1 MDAARSTSW
10 SSLPP
15 CAVPVAGACAASPC
29 LTGSDLRSVPGLVL
43 RLCCICIRTGQLPR
57 RTHRHGRP
65 SQGGF
70 EQRSA
75 HPFAEMVQ
83 AFAEEEKTTTSA
95 KARLQSITAAAHI
108 LRPKLSIPAVVGL
121 CHICIETSLASYAS
135 APDRASIP
143 GGPAP
148 PCRICD
154 RSYVE
159 IAAAQHPACTAARA
173 RGGWRSVAAGRSG
186 RDPTCAVLL

>member
-29 LTGSDLRSVPGLVL
+29 LTGSDLRSAPGLGL
-43 RLCCICIRTGQLPR
+43 RLCCLCIRTGQLPR

-75 HPFAEMVQ
+75 HTFAEMVQ
-83 AFAEEEKTTTSA
+83 AFAEDEKTTTSA
-95 KARLQSITAAAHI
+95 KARHQSMIASAHI
-108 LRPKLSIPAVVGL
+108 LRPNCSIPAVVGL
-121 CHICIETSLASYAS
+121 GAPRATS
-135 APDRASIP
+135 APKP
-143 GGPAP
+143 GSLVTHQHRILQAHLP
-148 PCRICD
+148 PC
-154 RSYVE
+154 
-159 IAAAQHPACTAARA
+159 PP
-173 RGGWRSVAAGRSG
+173 RGVFAIGR
-186 RDPTCAVLL
+186 L

>member
-1 MDAARSTSW
+1 MVISRL
-10 SSLPP
+10 SL
-15 CAVPVAGACAASPC
+15 AVPVGRRLFRQSMHHW
-29 LTGSDLRSVPGLVL
+29 LGLDIGSGTRLRVCRICTRPVQLLL
-43 RLCCICIRTGQLPR
+43 RM
-57 RTHRHGRP
+57 HRHGVP
-65 SQGGF
+65 SQGGT

-75 HPFAEMVQ
+75 HTFAEMVQ
-83 AFAEEEKTTTSA
+83 AFVEEEQTTTSA

-121 CHICIETSLASYAS
+121 CQLCTETSLARYAS

-143 GGPAP
+143 GGHAP

-159 IAAAQHPACTAARA
+159 IAAACILLARRHEREADGGALPPAD
-173 RGGWRSVAAGRSG
+173 RGRIPVPPIISRG
-186 RDPTCAVLL
+186 